1 MLLCLGDQLLIVFFF
16 FFLQGSEKPFV
27 LNVSNVEDKF
37 EILLG
42 MKELASKGMAA
53 EAVEEVNA
61 IDTNF
66 FVQNSV
72 LLFQLK
78 QVCGFYVV
86 IDILFFTFLWE
97 GAIQGL
103 LLGSL

>member
-1 MLLCLGDQLLIVFFF
+1 M
-16 FFLQGSEKPFV
+16 QGSEKLSV
-27 LNVSNVEDKF
+27 HDISNVEDRY

-61 IDTNF
+61 IDPNF
-66 FVQNSV
+66 FAQNSV

-78 QVCGFYVV
+78 QASGFY
-86 IDILFFTFLWE
+86 
-97 GAIQGL
+97 L
-103 LLGSL
+103 LSL

>member
-1 MLLCLGDQLLIVFFF
+1 M
-16 FFLQGSEKPFV
+16 QGSD
-27 LNVSNVEDKF
+27 VSNVEDKY
-37 EILLG
+37 EVLLG

-61 IDTNF
+61 IDSNF

-78 QVCGFYVV
+78 QVSGFCIVV
-86 IDILFFTFLWE
+86 DIF
-97 GAIQGL
+97 
-103 LLGSL
+103 SL

>member
-1 MLLCLGDQLLIVFFF
+1 
-16 FFLQGSEKPFV
+16 LQGSEKLSV
-27 LNVSNVEDKF
+27 HDINNVEDRY

-61 IDTNF
+61 IDSNF
-66 FVQNSV
+66 FAQNSI

-78 QVCGFYVV
+78 QASGFYLL
-86 IDILFFTFLWE
+86 IFFS
-97 GAIQGL
+97 L
-103 LLGSL
+103 LNL

>member
-1 MLLCLGDQLLIVFFF
+1 M
-16 FFLQGSEKPFV
+16 QGSEKLSV
-27 LNVSNVEDKF
+27 LDISNVEDKF

-61 IDTNF
+61 MDPNF

-78 QVCGFYVV
+78 QVSFFYVV
-86 IDILFFTFLWE
+86 IDILFF
-97 GAIQGL
+97 L
-103 LLGSL
+103 LFILD